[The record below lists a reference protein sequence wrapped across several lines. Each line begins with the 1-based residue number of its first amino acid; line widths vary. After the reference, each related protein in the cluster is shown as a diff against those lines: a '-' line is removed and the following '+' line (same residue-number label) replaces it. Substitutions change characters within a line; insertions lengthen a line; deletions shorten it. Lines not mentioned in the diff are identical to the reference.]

1 MAELN
6 TEEKL
11 EFLRLQ
17 NQQLNE
23 RLINIEHFLQL
34 KFNVQPVYG
43 EGQQQK
49 SSNPT
54 RKESAEGPIVTSES
68 DFL

>member
-1 MAELN
+1 MTEIN

-17 NQQLNE
+17 NQQLNV
-23 RLINIEHFLQL
+23 RLVNIENFLQA
-34 KFNVQPVYG
+34 KFNVQPVFG
-43 EGQQQK
+43 EGQNQK

-68 DFL
+68 EFL